1 MKSRMEPDMRQ
12 LDRAAV
18 PAPPCLAAYN
28 HGVHTWSDLSG
39 EHKAAIRARLETMQG
54 RRCAYCEGSI
64 DSLGQHIE
72 HFRRKGDAAFRYL
85 TFDWSNLFWSC
96 DQNDSCGHFK
106 DHGAGAYDPAELVNP
121 CEDDPD
127 RFFIFRADGTIS
139 ARSGLTTQDE
149 HRARETLRVF
159 SLHPQWGRLRNMR
172 KAAVTPYVSYVADAS
187 SEGFSDDDIR
197 ELIAGELQAA
207 CDLPFYTTI
216 RHVLT
221 ERQ

>member
-1 MKSRMEPDMRQ
+1 MRK
-12 LDRAAV
+12 LDRTIC
-18 PAPPCLAAYN
+18 PAPACLGGYS
-28 HGVHTWSDLSG
+28 HGVHVWDNVSSI
-39 EHKAAIRARLETMQG
+39 HKGQIRTQLEAMQG

-72 HFRRKGDAAFRYL
+72 HFRRKKLHPAL

-96 DQNDSCGHFK
+96 DQTDSCGHFK
-106 DHGAGAYDPAELVNP
+106 DHGAGPYNVADLIDPCAE
-121 CEDDPD
+121 DPD
-127 RFFIFRADGTIS
+127 DFFIFWSDGTIS
-139 ARSGLTTQDE
+139 VKNGIPTQE
-149 HRARETLRVF
+149 QHRANETLRVF

-172 KAAVTPYVSYVADAS
+172 KAAVAQYVSYAADAA
-187 SEGFSDDDIR
+187 EDGFSDDDIR

-207 CDLPFYTTI
+207 RGLPFYTTI